1 MDERLLTD
9 ETAPSPDTAPEV
21 ISLGEVP
28 MVREESWREVH
39 RRFYVER
46 QSKSEIARQLA
57 LDRKTVRTILRET
70 AWQPYRRAD
79 RTDTL
84 LIEHR
89 EFLEQ
94 RALAVQYSARILF
107 QELRRER
114 GYRGSYETVRRFV
127 RPLRTAEQAAERAT
141 VRFETPP
148 GQQSQID
155 WGQARI
161 YFRSRPITLHV
172 FILTLGYSR
181 RSFHEPCVGETLS
194 QFLDA
199 HERAFEHFGGHTREH
214 LYDRPRTVC
223 QPSREGRVVW
233 NATFKQFADYW
244 GFEPHLCR
252 PYRAQTKAQASYCT
266 PFRACDAHCG

>member
-1 MDERLLTD
+1 MRRVFMDERLFGD
-9 ETAPSPDTAPEV
+9 ETAPRQDTAPEA

-39 RRFYVER
+39 RRFHVER
-46 QSKSEIARQLA
+46 QSKSAIAPQLA
-57 LDRKTVRTILRET
+57 LDRKTVRSILRE
-70 AWQPYRRAD
+70 AVWQPYHRAE
-79 RTDTL
+79 RTDGL

-89 EFLEQ
+89 AYLER
-94 RALAVQYSARILF
+94 RAPQVQYSARILF

-127 RPLRTAEQAAERAT
+127 RPLRSAEQAAERAT

-161 YFRSRPITLHV
+161 YLRSRPITLHV

-181 RSFHEPCVGETLS
+181 RSFHEPCLGETLS

-199 HERAFEHFGGHTREH
+199 HERAFDHFGGHTREH

-223 QPSREGRVVW
+223 QPSGDGRIVW
-233 NATFKQFADYW
+233 NVT
-244 GFEPHLCR
+244 
-252 PYRAQTKAQASYCT
+252 
-266 PFRACDAHCG
+266 